1 MMTAI
6 QPTKKETN
14 YVVDPK
20 RFNLWLAIIGSMMFF
35 AALTSAYIV
44 RKAAG
49 NWNSFPIPEQFIYS
63 TVIVILSSLTLHWAY
78 ISAKK
83 DELYQVKVALFTTLI
98 LGLAFGYSQFLGW
111 EVLVNNNLHFK
122 GDDVAVSFFYSIT
135 AFHALH
141 VFGGWIAIVRT
152 LRKAFRLEVHKKSMR
167 ALSMCTTYWHFM
179 GLLWIY
185 LYLFLFLNR

>member
-1 MMTAI
+1 MMTAT
-6 QPTKKETN
+6 QSTKKETN

-44 RKAAG
+44 KKAAG

-78 ISAKK
+78 LAARR
-83 DELYQVKVALFTTLI
+83 DELFQVKVALFSTLM
-98 LGLAFGYSQFLGW
+98 LGLAFGLSQYLGW
-111 EVLVNNNLHFK
+111 QVLVNNNLHFAS
-122 GDDVAVSFFYSIT
+122 DDVAVSFFYSIT

-141 VFGGWIAIVRT
+141 VFGGWIAVART
-152 LRKAFRLEVHKKSMR
+152 LWKANRLEVHKKSMR
-167 ALSMCTTYWHFM
+167 AISMCTTYWHFM

>member
-1 MMTAI
+1 MMTAT

-35 AALTSAYIV
+35 AGITSAYIV

-49 NWNSFPIPEQFIYS
+49 NWNSFPMPEQFIYS

-78 ISAKK
+78 LSAKK
-83 DELYQVKVALFTTLI
+83 DELFQVKVALFTTLI
-98 LGLAFGYSQFLGW
+98 LGLAFGLSQYLGW
-111 EVLVNNNLHFK
+111 KVLVDNNLHFAA
-122 GDDVAVSFFYSIT
+122 DDVAVSFFYSIT

-141 VFGGWIAIVRT
+141 LFGGWIAVART
-152 LRKAFRLEVHKKSMR
+152 LWKANRLEVHKKSMR
-167 ALSMCTTYWHFM
+167 AISLCTTYWHFM

>member
-1 MMTAI
+1 MMTAT

-14 YVVDPK
+14 YIVDPK

-44 RKAAG
+44 KKAAG

-63 TVIVILSSLTLHWAY
+63 TVIVILSSITMQWAY
-78 ISAKK
+78 FAAKK
-83 DELYQVKVALFTTLI
+83 EELFQVKVALFTTMM
-98 LGLAFGYSQFLGW
+98 LGLAFGISQYLGW
-111 EVLVNNNLHFK
+111 KVMVANELFFAS
-122 GDDVAVSFFYSIT
+122 DDVAVSFFYTIT

-141 VFGGWIAIVRT
+141 VFGGWIALTRT
-152 LRKAFRLEVHKKSMR
+152 LWKAYKLEVHKTSMR

-179 GLLWIY
+179 GILWIY